1 MKRERVKGNK
11 KAEAGNYA
19 TNVLIMGKTG
29 VGKSSFINYL
39 YPDAEREVG
48 AGRPVTGKSIHKNT
62 LKLDNGLTV
71 NLYDTW
77 GLEANKAGE
86 WKKII
91 IGEVRRNNLSNV
103 RDWFH
108 TIIYCLSAKSARVE
122 PFETEQINMLLAEGN
137 RVLVVLT
144 HCDLNNVAAAAD
156 SMAEIL
162 CRDCDLRQDDIVRI
176 SSVLKKL
183 LGGATRGA
191 FGKDMALD
199 RITSNLW
206 EAVAERIPKNLRLF
220 GIRRIDKWYGESLSA
235 IENGIDFFNQFS
247 NDTFKAVSAEI
258 NDNAARC
265 RADFGR
271 YAKGKLDEA
280 LDYYHNFLEKHE
292 SAALGDFHPEL
303 PGLPRFRSKE
313 ESQSTE
319 DKIIEIIAMTIFPI
333 AIPYTPGIK
342 RDKMKKSLDSFR
354 SKIESWLDKYLSA
367 VRDSLC

>member
-1 MKRERVKGNK
+1 M
-11 KAEAGNYA
+11 
-19 TNVLIMGKTG
+19 
-29 VGKSSFINYL
+29 
-39 YPDAEREVG
+39 
-48 AGRPVTGKSIHKNT
+48 
-62 LKLDNGLTV
+62 
-71 NLYDTW
+71 
-77 GLEANKAGE
+77 
-86 WKKII
+86 
-91 IGEVRRNNLSNV
+91 
-103 RDWFH
+103 
-108 TIIYCLSAKSARVE
+108 
-122 PFETEQINMLLAEGN
+122 
-137 RVLVVLT
+137 LVVLT
-144 HCDLNNVAAAAD
+144 HCDLNNVEAAAD
-156 SMAEIL
+156 SMTEIL
-162 CRDCDLRQDDIVRI
+162 LRECSLRPEDIARV
-176 SSVLKKL
+176 SSVSKKL
-183 LGGATRGA
+183 LGGAARGM
-191 FGKDMALD
+191 FGKDSALV

-206 EAVAERIPKNLRLF
+206 EAVIEKIPPNLRSY
-220 GIRRIDKWYGESLSA
+220 GIRRVEKWYDESLDA
-235 IENGIDFFNQFS
+235 IEDGIGFFNQFS